1 MSPPAVEG
9 SKSRPDAFR
18 ASGSARR
25 ARAFRRFAPAGA
37 LALVAAAA
45 LAFAAVPARAA
56 DAPSEYEAKASLL
69 LNFMKFVE
77 WPADSLDAFES
88 PIVLGVLG
96 PDPFG
101 PALEN
106 AMEGRA
112 AGGHPIVIR
121 RWKRLRDLGACH
133 VLFVALS
140 DEDEIARALRAVGDR
155 AVLTVGETPS
165 FVRLGGTIGFY
176 FHDSRIRFEISP
188 GNAERAHL
196 RISSRLLA
204 LSNVV
209 HGGK

>member
-1 MSPPAVEG
+1 
-9 SKSRPDAFR
+9 
-18 ASGSARR
+18 
-25 ARAFRRFAPAGA
+25 
-37 LALVAAAA
+37 
-45 LAFAAVPARAA
+45 
-56 DAPSEYEAKASLL
+56 
-69 LNFMKFVE
+69 
-77 WPADSLDAFES
+77 
-88 PIVLGVLG
+88 VLGVLG

-101 PALEN
+101 PALER
-106 AMEGRA
+106 AMDGRT
-112 AGGHPIVIR
+112 AGGHPIEIR
-121 RWKRLRDLGACH
+121 RWKRLRDLGSCH

-140 DEDEIARALRAVGDR
+140 DEDDIGRALRTVGDR

-188 GNAERAHL
+188 GNAERSHL